1 MLKPALRIIFIT
13 LITLLWQR
21 SFGQLQEVKPP
32 ATATNLR
39 IKTITTAADSLQV
52 DTLSIV
58 PGTFQVQTVLP
69 HEYRIDYVNAQLFWK
84 VKPST
89 DSVSISY
96 RVFPYRFN
104 AAAQRLNYDSVA
116 DATAIVPFSGPASAG
131 GRSLLSFGNLQYNG
145 SFGRGISFG
154 NNQDAVVQ
162 SNFNLQLNGM
172 LADSIEIAAAI
183 SDNNLPIQPDGT
195 TQQLNEFDQVFLQF
209 KKGGW
214 QLNLGDIDLRQNDLY
229 FLNFYKRLQGV
240 TFRTQNQW
248 SRNVQT
254 STLVSGS
261 IAKGKFTRNV
271 FQGLEGNQG
280 PYRLSGANNEF
291 FFIVLANT
299 ERVFIDGE
307 LLQRGEDAD
316 YIINYNTAEITFMP
330 RRMITKDS
338 RIQVEFEYADRNYL
352 NANLYANQTVTINN
366 KLKIKIG
373 AFSNNDAKNSPINQP
388 LSDDQKQFLFN
399 LGDSVQRA
407 LYPNVVADSFSK
419 DKVLYERVYVQ
430 TSNGLDSFYRYST
443 DSALARYSLQFADL
457 GVGRGNYVP
466 DFNGANGKVFKYID
480 PQNGVPQGRFEPVT
494 ILVPPKK
501 QQLISVGTEY
511 QVDKNNLLKAEMAM
525 SNTDLNTLSSKNAG
539 DDAGIAARLNYTN
552 AAKLGSKWSLLSSV
566 DVEHVQSRFRPLE
579 RLRFVEFSREWGL
592 PLLLQPADET
602 IVKLAS
608 SVKRGEQQHFS
619 YQITTYQRSDGY
631 KGVQNMAQYGL
642 RHKTWVVQNNALL
655 TNFTT
660 HTEKG
665 SYLRPV
671 VDVRKTLPKL
681 GGIEVALRYAQERNE
696 VRHLQTDSLS
706 RLSFAFTTYT
716 ASLRTSDE
724 RKNRYNL
731 TFFTRADQLP
741 EREKLARTDR
751 SYNLNFGAEIL
762 QSQRHQLLLNATY
775 RQLKVER
782 KDLSQ
787 QQPDQTVL
795 GRAEYMVNEWKGLL
809 VGNVLYELGTGQEQR
824 RDFTYIEVPAGQGE
838 FTWRDYN
845 EDGVQQLNE
854 FEIAQF
860 RDQAKFVRI
869 LVPTN
874 DFIKAA
880 FTTLNY
886 NMNLV
891 PKSLWSGT
899 DITRL
904 QKFLNRFTVQSSMQ
918 WSKKSIAKG
927 TVEANPFKYGIQ
939 DTALLSLNTTYANT
953 ISFNRTS
960 SVWGLDLTS
969 FRSDAKAL
977 LTYGYE
983 SRGQTDLIAKLR
995 WMWSRSI
1002 TLDIAGRKGSNEL
1015 YTPSFENRNYALAL
1029 ASAEP
1034 RLSYTKGTSFRL
1046 QAGYK
1051 YEQKK
1056 NGQEWGGQESLSH
1069 ALNFE
1074 TKYNVLQNSSV
1085 TARFV
1090 WNNIAY
1096 TDKGANNKAN
1106 TAIAYT
1112 MLDGLLPGQNFLWN
1126 IDLTRRLVNNVELNF
1141 QYDGRQPANAK
1152 TVHTGRASLRALF

>member
-1 MLKPALRIIFIT
+1 MKQIGCICIFLCCLFSLSAQAQLPTAL
-13 LITLLWQR
+13 
-21 SFGQLQEVKPP
+21 SN
-32 ATATNLR
+32 ASNLR
-39 IKTITTAADSLQV
+39 QKTIPVQTPPLLLDS
-52 DTLSIV
+52 LSIV
-58 PGTFQVQTVLP
+58 PGTIKIQGVADTSFSINYIASLLTWRQPPQ
-69 HEYRIDYVNAQLFWK
+69 
-84 VKPST
+84 T
-89 DSVSISY
+89 DSVLVSY
-96 RVFPYRFN
+96 RVLPYRFN
-104 AAAQRLNYDSVA
+104 TIAQRLNYDSIA
-116 DATAIVPFSGPASAG
+116 DATAIIPYTVPASAA
-131 GRSLLSFGNLQYNG
+131 GRSLFSFGNLQYNG

-209 KKGGW
+209 KKAGW

-248 SRNVQT
+248 TPRLQT

-366 KLKIKIG
+366 KLKVRIG

-388 LSDDQKQFLFN
+388 LSADQKQFLFN
-399 LGDSVQRA
+399 IGDSVQQA
-407 LYPNVVADSFSK
+407 LYPNVLADSFSR
-419 DKVLYERVYVQ
+419 DKILYERVYVQ
-430 TSNGLDSFYRYST
+430 NGAVLDSFYRYST
-443 DSALARYSLQFADL
+443 DSALARFSLQFADL
-457 GVGRGNYVP
+457 GAGRGNYVP
-466 DFNGANGKVFKYID
+466 DFNGANGKVFKYIE
-480 PQNGVPQGRFEPVT
+480 PVNGTMQGRFEPVT

-511 QVDKNNLLKAEMAM
+511 QVDKNNVLKAELAL
-525 SNTDLNTLSSKNAG
+525 SNADLNTLSSKNGG
-539 DDAGIAARLNYTN
+539 DDAGMAARINYTN
-552 AAKLGSKWSLLSSV
+552 AAKLGTKWRILSSV
-566 DVEHVQSRFRPLE
+566 DVEHVQARFRPLE

-592 PLLLQPADET
+592 PLLLQAADET

-608 SVKRGEQQHFS
+608 GIKKGEQQQLS
-619 YQITTYQRSDGY
+619 YQLTTYQRSDGY
-631 KGVQNMAQYGL
+631 KGYQNTLLYAL
-642 RHKTWVVQNNALL
+642 RHRNWVVQNNALL

-660 HTEKG
+660 NTEKG

-671 VDVRKTLPKL
+671 VDVRKTMPQL
-681 GGIEVALRYAQERNE
+681 GGLEMALRFAQERNE

-706 RLSFAFTTYT
+706 KLSFAFTTYT
-716 ASLRTSDE
+716 ASLRTGEE
-724 RKNRYNL
+724 RKNRYSL

-741 EREKLARTDR
+741 EQKQLVRSDR
-751 SYNLNFGAEIL
+751 SYNLNLGAEIL
-762 QSQRHQLLLNATY
+762 KSQRHQLLLNATY

-782 KDLSQ
+782 KDLSL

-795 GRAEYMVNEWKGLL
+795 GRAEYMVREWKGLL
-809 VGNVLYELGTGQEQR
+809 IGNVLYELGTGQEQR

-845 EDGVQQLNE
+845 DDGVQQLNE

-860 RDQAKFVRI
+860 RDQARFVRI

-891 PKSLWSGT
+891 PKALWSGT
-899 DITRL
+899 NINGF
-904 QKFLNRFTVQSSMQ
+904 QKFFNRFTVQSSMQ
-918 WSKKSIAKG
+918 WSKKSVAKG
-927 TVEANPFKYGIQ
+927 AVEANPFKYGIL
-939 DTALLSLNTTYANT
+939 DTALISLNTTYANT
-953 ISFNRTS
+953 LSFNRTS
-960 SVWGLDLTS
+960 SVWGLDITS
-969 FRSDAKAL
+969 FRSHAKAL

-983 SRGQTDLIAKLR
+983 SRGQTDLIGKLR

-1002 TLDIAGRKGSNEL
+1002 TLDVAARKGTTEL

-1034 RLSYTKGTSFRL
+1034 RLSYIKGTSFRL
-1046 QAGYK
+1046 QGGYK

-1056 NGQEWGGQESLSH
+1056 NRQEWGGQSSLSH
-1069 ALNFE
+1069 ALNLE

-1090 WNNIAY
+1090 WNNITYA
-1096 TDKGANNKAN
+1096 DKQAANKAN

-1126 IDLTRRLVNNVELNF
+1126 IDLTRRLLNNVELNF
-1141 QYDGRQPANAK
+1141 QYDGRQPAKAR